1 MTPLGLLSWRVAHC
15 LQDVCENED
24 SNSGMEG
31 GTDEGT
37 EGEDCGVD
45 GFSRG
50 GK

>member
-1 MTPLGLLSWRVAHC
+1 MTPLGLLSQRVAHC
-15 LQDVCENED
+15 PQDVCENGD
-24 SNSGMEG
+24 SDSGTEG